1 MIFVAII
8 LVMVSI
14 LPESPRWL
22 LAHRREDEAK
32 LVLSMLN
39 DHGINEEFEEIRTS
53 IQAEQAAQVSWS
65 QMFEGGLG
73 TRRVLLG
80 MMLQLVRDFCSI
92 IGDRTLTYE
101 RPNNSAEST
110 LSDISYPT

>member
-39 DHGINEEFEEIRTS
+39 DHGINDEFEEIRTS

-80 MMLQLVRDFCSI
+80 MMLQLVREFHPNHDLQ
-92 IGDRTLTYE
+92 TLT
-101 RPNNSAEST
+101 RQRHNNSAGST
-110 LSDISYPT
+110 LWATSFRT